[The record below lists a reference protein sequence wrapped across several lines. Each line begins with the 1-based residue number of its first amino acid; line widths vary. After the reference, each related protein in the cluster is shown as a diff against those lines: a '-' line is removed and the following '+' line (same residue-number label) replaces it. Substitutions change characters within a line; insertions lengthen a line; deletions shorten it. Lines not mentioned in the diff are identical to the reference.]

1 MGAGGSKIEFRDLGC
16 NKYPVRQE
24 PIKFNNLKYIR
35 CAFLTQEQYTN
46 EYHIPKN
53 SLNISFNTT
62 MNNIENSIDINIQNV
77 YNKLNE
83 IRSPTPIKILKPIF
97 VAFSRK
103 IEHINNVLND
113 KSIRPIEIKKE
124 NDDISYC
131 LAINK
136 YINS

>member
-1 MGAGGSKIEFRDLGC
+1 
-16 NKYPVRQE
+16 
-24 PIKFNNLKYIR
+24 
-35 CAFLTQEQYTN
+35 
-46 EYHIPKN
+46 
-53 SLNISFNTT
+53 

-124 NDDISYC
+124 NDDIS
-131 LAINK
+131 
-136 YINS
+136 